1 MEHANSNGPPAP
13 RSRVRMIDLI
23 VAFGLLGGWIAL
35 QAWVLPAMGVR
46 T

>member
-1 MEHANSNGPPAP
+1 MT
-13 RSRVRMIDLI
+13 DLI

>member
-1 MEHANSNGPPAP
+1 MEHADSNGPPTP
-13 RSRVRMIDLI
+13 RPRVRVTDLI
-23 VAFGLLGGWIAL
+23 VALGLLGGWIAL